1 MSSEVN
7 NGDDLSPESS
17 QDSQNPVE
25 AIPDQIDEVAAGIE
39 VQAESPFASETTA
52 VPVEDVQTD
61 TVITTQVFESPGPAA
76 AAGHF
81 EAPLPNMPFVNA
93 VPPPTSA
100 PQGMPMAPPPVTAPR
115 APSPFVLAL
124 TNLWFIASDLWRGR
138 TAPAFA
144 RPETVVRQTGSKW
157 ANWFV
162 PFLASSLMTALFSC
176 FLLAGSMTAAIAM
189 LQGYRLRTGA
199 FALSFG
205 QYVSMFLV
213 VALTT
218 FGFLALRS
226 VALMLATRVTGVPAD
241 FSASATTVAVAQTL
255 WWIPLWGVSLLWLV
269 LPSGFTTFV
278 TVITIV
284 GVAMMVE
291 LVTYIGV
298 TRLGAFKRS
307 PLVPYVWFTVLA
319 ALIFAVVLSFVTEAA
334 F

>member
-1 MSSEVN
+1 
-7 NGDDLSPESS
+7 
-17 QDSQNPVE
+17 
-25 AIPDQIDEVAAGIE
+25 
-39 VQAESPFASETTA
+39 
-52 VPVEDVQTD
+52 
-61 TVITTQVFESPGPAA
+61 
-76 AAGHF
+76 
-81 EAPLPNMPFVNA
+81 
-93 VPPPTSA
+93 
-100 PQGMPMAPPPVTAPR
+100 MAPPPVTAPR